1 MFRVERRVSLVL
13 CRDLSRLVVHL
24 RILVV
29 CELVVSGRN
38 EGRFERSNPFHKLG
52 FPVFVDRDD
61 GDLGVRP
68 RPLLSSDPQLP

>member
-1 MFRVERRVSLVL
+1 MFRIERRVSLVL

-29 CELVVSGRN
+29 YELIVSGRN
-38 EGRFERSNPFHKLG
+38 EGRFERSNPFHKLS

-61 GDLGVRP
+61 GNLRVRP